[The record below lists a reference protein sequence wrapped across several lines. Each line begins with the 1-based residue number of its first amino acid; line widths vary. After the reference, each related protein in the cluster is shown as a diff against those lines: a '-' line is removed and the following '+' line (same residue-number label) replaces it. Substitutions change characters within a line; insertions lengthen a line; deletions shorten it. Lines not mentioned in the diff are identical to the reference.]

1 MAMPVGMWGSVNTAS
16 DGLRRMRQALMRR
29 LPEDAAA
36 VLRNTSLGNEAV
48 SRLEDLVSR
57 D

>member
-1 MAMPVGMWGSVNTAS
+1 MNTAS